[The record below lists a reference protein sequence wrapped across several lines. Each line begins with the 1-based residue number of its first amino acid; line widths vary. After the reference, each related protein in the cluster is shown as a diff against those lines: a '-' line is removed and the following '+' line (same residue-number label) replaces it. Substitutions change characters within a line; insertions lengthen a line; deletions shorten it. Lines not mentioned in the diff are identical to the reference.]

1 MDSDYRKELHIG
13 AAPQTVFD
21 ALTTLAGCA
30 SWWAPASGS
39 PAPGGELRFTFDD
52 PGAPLVLH
60 VAEADRPAAVAW
72 QVRACDFLP
81 DWVGTAITFVLTP
94 AADGCELRFRHVGLR
109 PQLDCYDQCRAGWD
123 YFLPSLRDY
132 AESGAGRPYRRSS

>member
-1 MDSDYRKELHIG
+1 MDNDYRKELRIG
-13 AAPQTVFD
+13 ASPQTVFD
-21 ALTTLAGCA
+21 ALTTLDGCA

-52 PGAPLVLH
+52 PADPLVLH
-60 VAEADRPAAVAW
+60 VAEAGRPAEVAW
-72 QVRACDFLP
+72 QVMACDFLP
-81 DWVGTAITFVLTP
+81 DWVGTTITFTLVP
-94 AADGCELRFRHVGLR
+94 DANGGCDLRFRHTGLG

-132 AESGAGRPYRRSS
+132 AQTGAGRPYRHS